1 MITKTRTILDGVGRY
16 QVVEPLFEC
25 VRVVLSY
32 LGETYSPAYIQGISG
47 AAFRIA
53 GICPCAPTVSRQI
66 PLTALIDL
74 LGYEM
79 HDYKLTDRVPD
90 FDWDH
95 LQSLARLYEAN
106 GNVLPQADAL
116 EQVELRMM
124 CTQLGTIIEAIK
136 EEIRAGRPAIVWHAF
151 TNAEFDVVAGFDQ
164 ERGTFYGRGSY
175 AGLGSDYAEAPW
187 GRMVTTA
194 YLGGQ
199 PYAIVIG
206 QRVRSFDARSAEIAA
221 LQEAVRHAHSQNNV
235 DKLGGEQWVMLD
247 GLRCYERWIDDWR
260 DPQKKRGPGDS
271 YCLGVYR
278 STHRAAAGF
287 MRELAQKYPGVQGQ
301 FERAA
306 EAFCS
311 EAGAL
316 DASTPLLGWEAPEG
330 PDPER
335 NAQLVPLLH
344 QARDG
349 YARAIDEIES
359 ALEAIDALAKQ

>member
-1 MITKTRTILDGVGRY
+1 VGRY

-53 GICPCAPTVSRQI
+53 GICPCAPTVSRHI
-66 PLTALIDL
+66 PPTALIDL

-79 HDYKLTDRVPD
+79 HDFKLTDGVPD
-90 FDWDH
+90 FNWDH
-95 LQSLARLYEAN
+95 FRSLAGLYEAN
-106 GNVLPQADAL
+106 GNVLPQAEAL
-116 EQVELRMM
+116 QQVELRMM
-124 CTQLGTIIEAIK
+124 CDQLGTIIQAVKNAIR
-136 EEIRAGRPAIVWHAF
+136 EGRPAIVWHAF
-151 TNAEFDVVAGFDQ
+151 TNAEFDVVAGYGQ
-164 ERGTFYGRGSY
+164 ERGAFCGRGSY
-175 AGLGSDYAEAPW
+175 AGLGDGYAQAPW

-194 YLGGQ
+194 HLGGQ

-206 QRVRSFDARSAEIAA
+206 QRVRPFDARSAEIAA
-221 LQEAVRHAHSQNNV
+221 LQEAARHARSQNNV
-235 DKLGGEQWVMLD
+235 DKLGDEQWVMLD
-247 GLRCYERWIDDWR
+247 GLRCYDRWIDDWR

-287 MRELAQKYPGVQGQ
+287 LRELAQKYPEVQGQ

-306 EAFCS
+306 EAFCG
-311 EAGAL
+311 EADAL
-316 DASTPLLGWEAPEG
+316 DASVPLLGWEAREG

-335 NAQLVPLLH
+335 NARLVPLLRR
-344 QARDG
+344 ARDG

-359 ALEAIDALAKQ
+359 ALESRKL